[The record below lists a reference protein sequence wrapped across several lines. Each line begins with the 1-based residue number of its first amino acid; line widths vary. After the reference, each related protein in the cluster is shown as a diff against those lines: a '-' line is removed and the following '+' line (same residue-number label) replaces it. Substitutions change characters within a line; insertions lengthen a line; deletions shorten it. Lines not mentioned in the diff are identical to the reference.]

1 VRRLSD
7 DPPVPAPEHVEV
19 PLRRT
24 SARAVPPSY
33 AAPGDAGADLSSTV
47 EVTLRPGERAL
58 VPTGV
63 ALALPPG
70 TVGLVHP
77 RSGLAA
83 RHGVTVANAPGT
95 VDSGYRGEILV
106 NLVNLDPSEPF
117 TVRPG
122 DRVAQLVV
130 QRHLTARFVEVDSLP
145 GSRRGETGHGSTG
158 GFGPPPSG
166 PSAEPGA
173 PAEPGARAGTGAP
186 AGTGAQ
192 AGTGPAP
199 DAGSDVEQ

>member
-1 VRRLSD
+1 MPGSTAQ
-7 DPPVPAPEHVEV
+7 PVPNADRAPHAETVEV
-19 PLRRT
+19 LLRRT
-24 SARAVPPSY
+24 SPRAVLPTY
-33 AAPGDAGADLSSTV
+33 AAAGDAGADLASTV
-47 EVTLRPGERAL
+47 EVTLQPGERAL

-63 ALALPPG
+63 TLALPAG

-106 NLVNLDPSEPF
+106 NLVNLDPREPF

-122 DRVAQLVV
+122 DRIAQLVV

-145 GSRRGETGHGSTG
+145 DGDRGDTGHGSTG
-158 GFGPPPSG
+158 GFGPPASG
-166 PSAEPGA
+166 APVRAGA
-173 PAEPGARAGTGAP
+173 PAPP
-186 AGTGAQ
+186 L
-192 AGTGPAP
+192 P
-199 DAGSDVEQ
+199 AGSDREQ